1 MFDSWRPQPIRFARS
16 PGQYWRNNLE
26 ILKCLLLSL
35 LIAFALG
42 CAGYYEE
49 EKRTPGEFVDDTL
62 ISTTVKRLLI
72 SDPEI
77 KGIRIKV
84 RVRQGVVT
92 LSGISTSS
100 YAVDKAIG
108 IAETVNGVKGVQN
121 KLTIAE

>member
-1 MFDSWRPQPIRFARS
+1 MFDSWRPRLIRFARS
-16 PGQYWRNNLE
+16 LGQYRRNNLNPQ
-26 ILKCLLLSL
+26 KCLFLSFLLSL
-35 LIAFALG
+35 VWG

-62 ISTTVKRLLI
+62 ISTSVKRLLI

-77 KGIRIKV
+77 KGMRIQV

-108 IAETVNGVKGVQN
+108 IAGTVNGVKGVQHN
-121 KLTIAE
+121 LTIAE

>member
-1 MFDSWRPQPIRFARS
+1 MFDSWKPLLIRFARS
-16 PGQYWRNNLE
+16 FGRYRRNNLKS
-26 ILKCLLLSL
+26 LKCLLLSL
-35 LIAFALG
+35 VIAFTLG

-77 KGIRIKV
+77 KGMRIKV

>member
-1 MFDSWRPQPIRFARS
+1 MK
-16 PGQYWRNNLE
+16 N
-26 ILKCLLLSL
+26 LKCLLLSL
-35 LIAFALG
+35 LIAFATG

-49 EKRTPGEFVDDTL
+49 ERRTPGEFVDDTL

-77 KGIRIKV
+77 KGMRIKV

-108 IAETVNGVKGVQN
+108 IAGTVNGVKGVQHN
-121 KLTIAE
+121 LTIAE

>member
-1 MFDSWRPQPIRFARS
+1 MKT
-16 PGQYWRNNLE
+16 
-26 ILKCLLLSL
+26 LKCLLLSL
-35 LIAFALG
+35 FITFALG

-49 EKRTPGEFVDDTL
+49 ERRTPGEFVDDTL

-77 KGIRIKV
+77 KGMRIKV

-121 KLTIAE
+121 KLTIAD

>member
-1 MFDSWRPQPIRFARS
+1 M
-16 PGQYWRNNLE
+16 
-26 ILKCLLLSL
+26 
-35 LIAFALG
+35 G

-77 KGIRIKV
+77 KGMRIKV

-108 IAETVNGVKGVQN
+108 IAETVNGVKGVEN

>member
-1 MFDSWRPQPIRFARS
+1 MSDSWKPPLIRFARS
-16 PGQYWRNNLE
+16 PGQYRRYNLKT
-26 ILKCLLLSL
+26 LKCLLLSL

-121 KLTIAE
+121 KLTIAD

>member
-1 MFDSWRPQPIRFARS
+1 MKS
-16 PGQYWRNNLE
+16 
-26 ILKCLLLSL
+26 LKCLLLSL
-35 LIAFALG
+35 VIAFTLG

-77 KGIRIKV
+77 KGMRIKV
-84 RVRQGVVT
+84 RVRQGEVT

-100 YAVDKAIG
+100 YAVEKAIG
-108 IAETVNGVKGVQN
+108 IAKSVSGVSRVQN
-121 KLTIAE
+121 NLTIAE

>member
-1 MFDSWRPQPIRFARS
+1 MKT
-16 PGQYWRNNLE
+16 
-26 ILKCLLLSL
+26 LKCLVMSL
-35 LIAFALG
+35 LIAFAVG

-77 KGIRIKV
+77 KGMRIKV
-84 RVRQGVVT
+84 RVRQGEVT

-100 YAVDKAIG
+100 YMVEKAIG
-108 IAETVNGVKGVQN
+108 IAESVSGVSGVQN
-121 KLTIAE
+121 KLTVAE

>member
-1 MFDSWRPQPIRFARS
+1 MKT
-16 PGQYWRNNLE
+16 
-26 ILKCLLLSL
+26 LKCLLMSL
-35 LIAFALG
+35 LIAFVVG

-49 EKRTPGEFVDDTL
+49 EKRTPGELVDDTL

-77 KGIRIKV
+77 KGMRIKV
-84 RVRQGVVT
+84 RVRQGEVT

-108 IAETVNGVKGVQN
+108 IAESVSGVSGVQN
-121 KLTIAE
+121 KLTVAE

>member
-1 MFDSWRPQPIRFARS
+1 MKT
-16 PGQYWRNNLE
+16 
-26 ILKCLLLSL
+26 LKYLLMSL
-35 LIAFALG
+35 LIAFGLV

-62 ISTTVKRLLI
+62 ISTNVKRLLI

-77 KGIRIKV
+77 KGMRIKV
-84 RVRQGVVT
+84 RVRQGEVT

-100 YAVDKAIG
+100 YAVEKAIG
-108 IAETVNGVKGVQN
+108 IAESVSGVSGVQN

>member
-1 MFDSWRPQPIRFARS
+1 LNSQ
-16 PGQYWRNNLE
+16 
-26 ILKCLLLSL
+26 KCLSLSLLLSL
-35 LIAFALG
+35 VWG

-62 ISTTVKRLLI
+62 ITTTVKRLLI

-77 KGIRIKV
+77 KGLRIKV
-84 RVRQGVVT
+84 RVRQGIVT

-100 YAVDKAIG
+100 YAVDKAIS
-108 IAETVNGVKGVQN
+108 IAGSVSGVTGVQN